1 MSWKETLQSIKA
13 EQASGITPSVVF
25 NSLQDI
31 KGFVAAIKQDPELE
45 DTGGLQSDV
54 NSKVFQVRYGLGS
67 KRRVSLLDILEFLS
81 FSPKVFFESEKDLC
95 LFASLFDYAITEGIV
110 KESAEDESI
119 VFDRTKIPNEEKQPV
134 DTSRAHTS
142 AEDVLNIVAV
152 VILVLSIIAGF
163 VLIVSAIS
171 VAELVGYVEIL
182 KIKIWL
188 GAILILNGFVL
199 WALFRVVANISQSL
213 IRIDKKLKN

>member
-45 DTGGLQSDV
+45 DKGGLQSDV

-81 FSPKVFFESEKDLC
+81 VSPKVFFESEKDLC
-95 LFASLFDYAITEGIV
+95 LFASHFDYAITEGIV